1 MLLLPLNRPD
11 ITFVSASLRALFWK
25 DKCYYVAIDL
35 NTSSHINT
43 ITLDGELLSYE
54 DCSSGLLLLLSKG
67 CTSSLVSLDYCCPLF
82 KMHHHVALIHEARLY
97 LQ

>member
-11 ITFVSASLRALFWK
+11 ITLVSASLRALFWK
-25 DKCYYVAIDL
+25 DKCHCVAIDL

-54 DCSSGLLLLLSKG
+54 DGSSGLFLLSKG
-67 CTSSLVSLDYCCPLF
+67 CTYSLVSLDYCCPLF
-82 KMHHHVALIHEARLY
+82 KMHHHVALIHEACLY